1 MVQWWTLYFHRKG
14 PRFNPQPE
22 NEWAKKEKENEQI
35 KLSFVADKMTVYTEN
50 PKESTI
56 TLL

>member
-14 PRFNPQPE
+14 PRFNRQSE
-22 NEWAKKEKENEQI
+22 NKRPKKEKENEQI
-35 KLSFVADKMTVYTEN
+35 KLSFVTDKMTVYTEN